1 MSLKLAGTISLRGKS
16 TLEVHQHD
24 LRQFVV
30 MVSDVTEG
38 HAIQGLV
45 QRQLLLRTRR
55 YQASKCVST
64 TPGGCSECLAGPAKR
79 CTRSAELGAEIALSK
94 PERLPR
100 LLVSLATEWLDTSTT
115 DARDS
120 GPKVRLQP
128 CLLDSDVA
136 DCDMP
141 QQITNQLHDRLLL
154 LQMFYEGPSQYTC
167 QQVRTCIS
175 EQTRQNEARNIL
187 QSVLCFRCLSRYSRS
202 AEAFVLLYKGLL
214 DS

>member
-1 MSLKLAGTISLRGKS
+1 MY
-16 TLEVHQHD
+16 QHD
-24 LRQFVV
+24 LRQSVV
-30 MVSDVTEG
+30 MVSDVTKG

-45 QRQLLLRTRR
+45 QRQLLQRTRR
-55 YQASKCVST
+55 CQASKCAL

-100 LLVSLATEWLDTSTT
+100 LLVSLATEWLETSTT

-128 CLLDSDVA
+128 CLLDSDVT